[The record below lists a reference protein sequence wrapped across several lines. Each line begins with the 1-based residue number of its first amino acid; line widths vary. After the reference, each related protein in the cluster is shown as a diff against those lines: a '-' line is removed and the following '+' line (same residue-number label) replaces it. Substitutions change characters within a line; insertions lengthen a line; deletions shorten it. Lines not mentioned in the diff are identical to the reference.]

1 MGVKRRLVLA
11 IWLFAV
17 NTGWSVSP
25 EESATINDSSAALH
39 IEPPLSALLEQ
50 AAKLKREHQLVS
62 AAAVLERAYKRAAG
76 QTAMQDAIRTELDF
90 NIPLL
95 EAEQRFNRGDLAGAK
110 HVLQWARAR
119 NRDDPDRQRTLVNL
133 LTRLNSL
140 PPQATAETVNADQV
154 LVQIRRKM
162 QKFRDQ
168 NKRYPSGYHELNSL
182 FVPDRPPLTH
192 FDITSYQLANG
203 GYVIEIRS
211 KSNPDNVILIQ
222 RTGLLE

>member
-1 MGVKRRLVLA
+1 MGVKRHLVFA
-11 IWLFAV
+11 IWLLAV

-25 EESATINDSSAALH
+25 EESATVNDSSPALH
-39 IEPPLSALLEQ
+39 IEPPLDALLEQ
-50 AAKLKREHQLVS
+50 AAKLKREHRLVA
-62 AAAVLERAYKRAAG
+62 AAAVLERAYKRATG
-76 QTAMQDAIRTELDF
+76 QAAMQDAIRTELDF
-90 NIPLL
+90 TIPLL

-119 NRDDPDRQRTLVNL
+119 NRDNLDRQRTLLNL

-140 PPQATAETVNADQV
+140 PPQTTAETVNADEV
-154 LVQIRRKM
+154 LAQIRGEMRR
-162 QKFRDQ
+162 FRDQ

-182 FVPDRPPLTH
+182 FMPDRPPLTH
-192 FDITSYQLANG
+192 FDITHYQLANG

-211 KSNPDNVILIQ
+211 KSDPDNIISIQ